1 MNWGTKIVIGLAIF
15 MLSIVTLG
23 IIMTSG
29 KKDALVENDYY
40 EKGINYDKD
49 YNREEQMKHDHA
61 QPDLVISTGK
71 ITLTFKDQAK
81 GTARLIRM
89 ADKNLDRKVTF
100 KSDAGNQVVIP
111 SAALQRGAWK
121 LSIEWVSKEK
131 NYLYEQEITI

>member
-15 MLSIVTLG
+15 MISIVALG

-61 QPDLVISTGK
+61 KPELKVAEEK
-71 ITLTFKDQAK
+71 IILTFKDEAT
-81 GTARLIRM
+81 GTAKLIRM
-89 ADKNLDRKVTF
+89 ADKNLDRKLNF
-100 KSDAGNQVVIP
+100 KSDASNQVVIP
-111 SAALQRGAWK
+111 SSALQKGSWK
-121 LSIEWVSKEK
+121 LSIEWVSKDK
-131 NYLYEQEITI
+131 SYLYEQEITI

>member
-15 MLSIVTLG
+15 MISIVALG

-61 QPDLVISTGK
+61 QPELLVSKDK
-71 ITLTFKDQAK
+71 ITITFKDEAT
-81 GTARLIRM
+81 GTAKLIRM
-89 ADKNLDRKVTF
+89 ADKNLDRKLTF
-100 KSDAGNQVVIP
+100 SSDAGNQVVIP
-111 SAALQRGAWK
+111 SAALQKGSWK
-121 LSIEWVSKEK
+121 LSIEWISKEK
-131 NYLYEQEITI
+131 SYLYEQEITI

>member
-15 MLSIVTLG
+15 MISIVALG

-61 QPDLVISTGK
+61 KPELAVSKEK
-71 ITLTFKDQAK
+71 ITLTFKNEAK

-89 ADKNLDRKVTF
+89 ADKNLDRKLNF
-100 KSDAGNQVVIP
+100 RSDASNQVIIP
-111 SAALQRGAWK
+111 SATLQKGAWK
-121 LSIEWVSKEK
+121 LVIEWISNDKS
-131 NYLYEQEITI
+131 YLCEEEITI